1 LNVVAGIGD
10 AGRGKHWPGYRSRLQ
25 GSVRKHL
32 RRLERVWIDW
42 PIYFVTTCTFR
53 RRAILTSEEVARI
66 LIDEW
71 QRAHDRHGWAIGR
84 YVIMPD
90 HVHFFCSA
98 ELNAKMLPVF
108 MQAWKQWTSK
118 RLARELSLSGNLWQE
133 QFFDRVLR
141 STESYSQKWD
151 YVKENPVRAGL
162 VAGAEDWPWQGE
174 IDSLVL

>member
-1 LNVVAGIGD
+1 MPVGLST
-10 AGRGKHWPGYRSRLQ
+10 GRDRRSWLQ

-53 RRAILTSEEVARI
+53 RRAILASKEVAGI

-71 QRAHDRHGWAIGR
+71 QSAQDRHGWTIGR

-98 ELNAKMLPVF
+98 ELDAKSLPVF

-118 RLARELSLSGNLWQE
+118 RMARELSFSGNLWQE
-133 QFFDRVLR
+133 QFFDHVLR

-151 YVKENPVRAGL
+151 YVRENPIRAGL
-162 VAGAEDWPWQGE
+162 VTKIEDWPWQGE
-174 IDSLVL
+174 IESLIL